1 MNNLRL
7 KILKFSKVVYVINK
21 IFYYI
26 SIGILAVAGAIIA
39 LDVFLR
45 FVFKNPIPAA
55 TEITILLIPY
65 IAIFPFAYTLVRGQ
79 HIRITLLTGRLN
91 VKLRAMTEAIVYI
104 AELIFFAILFWY
116 SWLAFWESFM
126 IDEIMP
132 AVIRLPW
139 WAGKLAMPVGIIL
152 IAAQCI
158 LSFIETL
165 NPKEGK

>member
-1 MNNLRL
+1 MNDLKL
-7 KILKFSKVVYVINK
+7 KILKYGRAVHVINK
-21 IFYYI
+21 IFLYI

-39 LDVFLR
+39 LDVMLR
-45 FVFKNPIPAA
+45 FVFKAPIPAA
-55 TEITILLIPY
+55 TELTILLIPY
-65 IAIFPFAYTLVRGQ
+65 VAIFPFAYTLAHGQ
-79 HIRITLLTGRLN
+79 HVRVTLLTGRLSL
-91 VKLRAMTEAIVYI
+91 KLRAITEAIAYI
-104 AELIFFAILFWY
+104 AGLIFFIILFWY
-116 SWLAFWESFM
+116 SWLGFWESFM

>member
-7 KILKFSKVVYVINK
+7 NILKFGKAINVINK
-21 IFYYI
+21 SFFYI
-26 SIGILAVAGAIIA
+26 SIGILAVAGTIIS

-45 FVFKNPIPAA
+45 FAFKNPIPAA
-55 TEITILLIPY
+55 TELTILLIPH

-79 HIRITLLTGRLN
+79 HVRITLLTGRFHL
-91 VKLRAMTEAIVYI
+91 KLRVMTEAMVYVV
-104 AELIFFAILFWY
+104 EVFFFSILFWY

-126 IDEIMP
+126 IGEIMP

-139 WAGKLAMPVGIIL
+139 WAGKLAMPIGTLL

-158 LSFIETL
+158 FSFIEILT
-165 NPKEGK
+165 PKEEK